1 MDRVENTNK
10 HVHTQYLRPLD
21 CISQHII
28 YGVLATVMKVVD
40 VVTCAF

>member
-28 YGVLATVMKVVD
+28 YVALVMVMEVLD
-40 VVTCAF
+40 VVSCAF